1 MTSISLDPLHT
12 WARDIKLIAGM
23 LGYHGVYAY
32 STPPAGLP
40 RSDAH
45 PYARQCRGIHSPSYH
60 RHPVVSLDT
69 RIDLSLEPVA
79 AQRTGLRTSAGVVRH
94 AAHDA
99 VGRGGGV
106 GARSSPLRGA
116 ALSVDRPAHRHRAR
130 DIQAQSKGRQCARQ
144 TRVVNYL
151 L

>member
-79 AQRTGLRTSAGVVRH
+79 AQRTGVRTSAGVVRH
-94 AAHDA
+94 AAYEA
-99 VGRGGGV
+99 GGRGGGG
-106 GARSSPLRGA
+106 GARAAPRRGA
-116 ALSVDRPAHRHRAR
+116 ARAGGRPARRRRA
-130 DIQAQSKGRQCARQ
+130 
-144 TRVVNYL
+144 
-151 L
+151 